1 MQLAK
6 NAGIS
11 PETIRFDTAPVV
23 IQAYAN
29 ASANGYDSKAAD
41 AAADRSFKASDYAP
55 GSGWDVPRGQRP

>member
-6 NAGIS
+6 NAGFS

-29 ASANGYDSKAAD
+29 ASANGYDSKAAY
-41 AAADRSFKASDYAP
+41 AAADRSFKAGEYAP
-55 GSGWDVPRGQRP
+55 GGGWEVLRGQRP